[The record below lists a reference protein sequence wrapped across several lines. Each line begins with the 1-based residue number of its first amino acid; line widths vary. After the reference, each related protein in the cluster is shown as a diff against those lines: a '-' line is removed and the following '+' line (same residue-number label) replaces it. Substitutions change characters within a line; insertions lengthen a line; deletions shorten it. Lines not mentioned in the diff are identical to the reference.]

1 MKKGFTL
8 VELMIVM
15 AILSTLVGLIGSGFR
30 SSQIRGR
37 DAKRKSDLKQI
48 SAALELLVSD
58 HGNYPNGDAAGKIEA
73 CPFDASGG
81 TSSACSWGVGDMSDG
96 KTLYLK
102 KVPQD
107 PASGISYFYRVP
119 SGSNNQK
126 FQIFAH
132 LENTK
137 DGDCLGGNCE
147 SPPQPNYNCG
157 TKTCNFAVT
166 SSNTDYSE

>member
-15 AILSTLVGLIGSGFR
+15 AILSTLVGLIGNGFR

-37 DAKRKSDLKQI
+37 DARRKSDLKQV
-48 SAALELLVSD
+48 AGALELLVSD
-58 HGNYPNGDAAGKIEA
+58 HGRYPDGESAGQIKA
-73 CPFDASGG
+73 CPFDPLG
-81 TSSACSWGVGDMSDG
+81 TTSTACPWGLGQMSDG
-96 KTLYLK
+96 KTLYFK
-102 KVPQD
+102 KMPQD

-119 SGSNNQK
+119 LGSSNQK

-137 DGDCLGGNCE
+137 DGDCIGGSCE

-157 TKTCNFAVT
+157 TKICNFAVT